1 MKPMFTSFQEVKKN
15 LPEALARIKACR
27 KYAQIE
33 QFFVDQCI
41 HEQLRELTGETTG
54 YSWFGS
60 DAALQEAYR
69 NNLLYGLEADWLES
83 QVKRIKERPYT

>member
-1 MKPMFTSFQEVKKN
+1 MKPMFTSFQEVKRN

-33 QFFVDQCI
+33 QFFIDRCI
-41 HEQLRELTGETTG
+41 HEQLLELTGATG
-54 YSWFGS
+54 RSWFGS

-83 QVKRIKERPYT
+83 QVKRIKERPHT